1 MQGIF
6 DPLSDAQDLF
16 LATQFSQLQQHLR
29 RKNKPVLNTFH
40 ETKRLGL
47 LSPFKSLL
55 LQGIGQLGKDD
66 KCKTSHSENS
76 SEFQIGETI
85 QLESSQEPPNGR
97 YMSAYVQRNAGNYE
111 QHIHGYLY
119 LLDKCFI

>member
-29 RKNKPVLNTFH
+29 RKNKTVLNTFH

-55 LQGIGQLGKDD
+55 LQRIGQLGKDD
-66 KCKTSHSENS
+66 RSKTSNAENS
-76 SEFQIGETI
+76 SQPQIAEKS
-85 QLESSQEPPNGR
+85 QLDSFQEPPDDGSSISLHMQLN
-97 YMSAYVQRNAGNYE
+97 SGN
-111 QHIHGYLY
+111 
-119 LLDKCFI
+119 